1 MYYLYGGSM
10 KKILLIILGVIV
22 IVGCII
28 FWMFQKQTEDV
39 QNLEYANIVMN
50 DVVDGTYEGHIETML
65 IKVKVNVTVENHS
78 LKNIEILQHDNG
90 FGEPAEEIV
99 KTMIQKNNYQVDV
112 KSGATY
118 SSEIIK
124 SDVSQAL
131 QKGVHKN
138 G

>member
-1 MYYLYGGSM
+1 MCYLYGGSM

-99 KTMIQKNNYQVDV
+99 KTMIQKNN
-112 KSGATY
+112 S
-118 SSEIIK
+118 
-124 SDVSQAL
+124 
-131 QKGVHKN
+131 
-138 G
+138 